1 MTESPHTS
9 PLRLRIF
16 LSSPGDVVDE
26 RNLARGLL
34 KNELPSDPL
43 LRRQI
48 EFDVVSWDDPASPTL
63 MPATI
68 TPQEAVNRFGPKP
81 SECDIVAVILWS
93 RLGTHLDVTA
103 FHKPGGEPY
112 LSGTEWEFED
122 AWNAQPRP
130 EILVYRRMEKP
141 KVEID
146 DPDYLEK
153 RRQYKRVGQVGVP
166 GVFGVMSCW
175 A

>member
-1 MTESPHTS
+1 MRCSRLSAPLAVGGTSMTEAPHTG

-48 EFDVVSWDDPASPTL
+48 EFDVVSWDDPASPTP

-81 SECDIVAVILWS
+81 SECDIVVVILWS

-103 FHKPGGEPY
+103 FHKEPDGEPY

-122 AWNAQPRP
+122 AWNAQPRS
-130 EILVYRRMEKP
+130 EILVYKRTEMPQVRL
-141 KVEID
+141 D
-146 DPDYLEK
+146 DP
-153 RRQYKRVGQVGVP
+153 
-166 GVFGVMSCW
+166 
-175 A
+175 